1 MEELNERMMNEN
13 EDLRYV
19 VGCIRDYLK
28 GNDAYEVRRHV
39 YYCTKPLSDYY
50 EEVIEGV
57 AVLMRRASAST
68 AKIVKESIS

>member
-19 VGCIRDYLK
+19 LGRIYDLLK
-28 GNDAYEVRRHV
+28 GNDAYEVCRHA
-39 YYCTKPLSDYY
+39 YYCNKPLSDYY